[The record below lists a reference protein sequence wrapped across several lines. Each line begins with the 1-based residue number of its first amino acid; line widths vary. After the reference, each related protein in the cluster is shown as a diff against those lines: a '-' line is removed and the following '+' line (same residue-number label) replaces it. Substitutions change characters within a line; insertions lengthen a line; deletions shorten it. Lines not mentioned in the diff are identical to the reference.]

1 MTSSDAMTLYLAT
14 LTVMGG
20 LAAFVISHLLTE
32 IKRLHERVDD
42 IYNILLDRK

>member
-1 MTSSDAMTLYLAT
+1 MSDANAMTLYLAT

-20 LAAFVISHLLTE
+20 LSAFVISHLLTE

-42 IYNILLDRK
+42 IYNILLERK